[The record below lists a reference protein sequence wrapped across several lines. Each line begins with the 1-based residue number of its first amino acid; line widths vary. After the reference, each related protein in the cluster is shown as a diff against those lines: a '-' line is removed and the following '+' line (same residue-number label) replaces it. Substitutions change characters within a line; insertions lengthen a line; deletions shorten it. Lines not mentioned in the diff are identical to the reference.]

1 MNARQNRMMFSA
13 VSMAGKKPAK
23 TDRHAGDDCFFLQRS
38 RSTEKK
44 TICECLTSAMGL
56 TLTLFQ
62 TQPCLS
68 QLVQP
73 RSVPYSS
80 LGLPVQLST
89 SLLSF
94 SCEKQVQ
101 SVEVSERFCIDS
113 AVGNIP
119 LRLISKVDVFKK
131 TISITEL
138 ITFSLPLLFLS
149 FSIPVQLP
157 LDFFWL

>member
-1 MNARQNRMMFSA
+1 MQIGKSSGASMNARQNRMMFSA

-101 SVEVSERFCIDS
+101 SVEVSEKFCIDS
-113 AVGNIP
+113 TVGNIP
-119 LRLISKVDVFKK
+119 LAINQWQ
-131 TISITEL
+131 I
-138 ITFSLPLLFLS
+138 
-149 FSIPVQLP
+149 
-157 LDFFWL
+157 